1 MPTRLHTCIQSTKIS
16 EYTLKF
22 KINLHNI
29 TSKLM
34 IAGHD
39 LISINHIQSHCIVLY
54 VNLNHVIISS
64 KKQ

>member
-22 KINLHNI
+22 KINLHNK
-29 TSKLM
+29 SKLM

-39 LISINHIQSHCIVLY
+39 LISINHIQSHCIVFH
-54 VNLNHVIISS
+54 VNFNHVVISS